1 MKLSFEGMRSTKAIG
16 ARFVGVAVAALISAA
31 AVGSAG
37 AVDFDP
43 PLKRQQVAGKDGA
56 ETVCTSFSD
65 VTLIERVDGPT
76 ALAPV
81 LVADAKGR
89 CDAPRPGKG
98 VPLDL
103 EGMRYDGRVGPMMIF
118 SQMDAH
124 GAVDIAVAEVI
135 LDKKVVFRD
144 AAVGE
149 PLIRKAEIGRSAFL
163 LGYVRGI
170 NASCSLHQDSR
181 ACWAQ
186 LVGEGKIPKEMAGM
200 APNGSICAESYAK
213 MGAPRDAPSIVTW
226 TNEVEIFP
234 DGHYRRTSQ
243 QDFGC
248 LAQP

>member
-1 MKLSFEGMRSTKAIG
+1 MRQSRRGERSARAIG
-16 ARFVGVAVAALISAA
+16 ARFAGVVGAALISAA
-31 AVGSAG
+31 AIGSAG

-43 PLKRQQVAGKDGA
+43 PVKRQQVAGKEGR
-56 ETVCTSFSD
+56 ETVCTTFSD

-81 LVADAKGR
+81 LADPKGR
-89 CDAPRPGKG
+89 CGAPRPGQG
-98 VPLDL
+98 VELDL
-103 EGMRYDGRVGPMMIF
+103 RDMAFEGRVGPMMVF

-144 AAVGE
+144 AAVGD
-149 PLIRKAEIGRSAFL
+149 PPIRKAEIGHSAFV

-170 NASCSLHQDSR
+170 NASCSLRQDAR
-181 ACWAQ
+181 ACWAR

-200 APNGSICAESYAK
+200 APDGSICAKSYAEA
-213 MGAPRDAPSIVTW
+213 GAPPDAPSIVTW

-243 QDFGC
+243 RDFGC